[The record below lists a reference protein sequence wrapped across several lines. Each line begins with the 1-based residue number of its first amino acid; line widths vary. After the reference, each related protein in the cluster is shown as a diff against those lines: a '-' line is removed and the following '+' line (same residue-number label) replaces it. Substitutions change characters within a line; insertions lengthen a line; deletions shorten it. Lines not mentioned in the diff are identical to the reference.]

1 MAVTVQMQIK
11 VMKNKER
18 GYTWTTGLP
27 GLDSFVL
34 WQEWQFHE
42 MNIFLPDL
50 SSSHG
55 IHYKSM

>member
-11 VMKNKER
+11 VMKNKPRVIHEPLADPD
-18 GYTWTTGLP
+18 WTALSFDKN
-27 GLDSFVL
+27 DSF
-34 WQEWQFHE
+34 
-42 MNIFLPDL
+42 IFLPDL